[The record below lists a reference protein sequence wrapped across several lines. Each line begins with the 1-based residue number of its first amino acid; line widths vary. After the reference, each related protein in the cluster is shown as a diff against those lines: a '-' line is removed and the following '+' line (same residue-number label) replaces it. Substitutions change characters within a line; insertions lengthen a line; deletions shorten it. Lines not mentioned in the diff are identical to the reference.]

1 MKVRETINVRMYP
14 SYLVLKLQKR
24 RFDSS
29 GVRHRNA
36 MTEKACKDAVQGLG
50 KVGCTKH
57 DA

>member
-1 MKVRETINVRMYP
+1 MYP

-36 MTEKACKDAVQGLG
+36 MTEKACEDAVQGLFSPG
-50 KVGCTKH
+50 IPSNNGEFQHVT
-57 DA
+57 